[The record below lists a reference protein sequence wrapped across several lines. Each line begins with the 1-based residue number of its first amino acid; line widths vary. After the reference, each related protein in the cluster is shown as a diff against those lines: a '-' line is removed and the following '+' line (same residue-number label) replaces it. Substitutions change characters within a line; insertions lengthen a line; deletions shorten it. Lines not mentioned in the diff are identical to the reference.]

1 MKIAIILRDIT
12 ERGGGERVAAN
23 LANALA
29 SLPDFEVRLISFFQS
44 FESISFKLS
53 DKVDLNFLCHFS
65 ERAKNPLLRLFYKH
79 IWRIFLNFKAEAA
92 KGFPLR
98 HTY

>member
-44 FESISFKLS
+44 FKTPSFL
-53 DKVDLNFLCHFS
+53 
-65 ERAKNPLLRLFYKH
+65 
-79 IWRIFLNFKAEAA
+79 
-92 KGFPLR
+92 
-98 HTY
+98 